1 MRVVLYDIFKTSTLQ
16 VVFAGITT
24 LKAWDTT
31 TSYPPVEK
39 ADGAE
44 AGEKFRIKGKWEGI
58 VTTFLYY
65 NIYRDEDNKLLDT
78 RVLEDGN

>member
-1 MRVVLYDIFKTSTLQ
+1 MLILRKSYN
-16 VVFAGITT
+16 TT
-24 LKAWDTT
+24 LTYVATL
-31 TSYPPVEK
+31 EK

-78 RVLEDGN
+78 RVLEDEN